1 MREQAVGE
9 QEVRGQVAKMR
20 LSASHVCAGARK
32 ERSVMSAATVSV
44 WKRRAWAAGIV
55 FVLALLAET
64 LLSAGIPIN
73 QNDSAAKIAG
83 ALQDHRHTVLVA
95 TYLSAIYAVAF
106 VIYIAR
112 LHDLLRDVD
121 QRPSALHSLVLIGG
135 IMLVALHGVSDIGIY
150 GLLGGKL
157 ATYAAQHDQGL
168 SYTLYLLTF
177 ALDSV
182 GDAFGS
188 VFLIATGLLVIRN
201 RVLPRWLA
209 WVALIGG
216 ILLFLQS
223 FGLGGVIGTY
233 GLVLDLIGFV
243 LFLLFVLL
251 SSAILLRAGGTPH
264 SVGPHSP

>member
-1 MREQAVGE
+1 L
-9 QEVRGQVAKMR
+9 K
-20 LSASHVCAGARK
+20 
-32 ERSVMSAATVSV
+32 VMSVPTASV
-44 WKRRAWAAGIV
+44 WDRRAWAAGIV

-64 LLSAGIPIN
+64 AISIGIPIS
-73 QNDSAAKIAG
+73 QDDSAAKIAG
-83 ALQDHRHTVLVA
+83 ALYDHRNTVLVA
-95 TYLSAIYAVAF
+95 AYLSVVYAVAF
-106 VIYIAR
+106 AIYLAK
-112 LHDLLRDVD
+112 LHDLVGEVTPRCRFL
-121 QRPSALHSLVLIGG
+121 PTLVLIGG
-135 IMLVALHGVSDIGIY
+135 VLLVALHGVSDIGIY

-182 GDAFGS
+182 GDVFGS
-188 VFLIATGLLVIRN
+188 VFLIATGLLVMHS

-209 WVALIGG
+209 WVSVVGG
-216 ILLFLQS
+216 ILLCLQG

-251 SSAILLRAGGTPH
+251 SSAILLRDR
-264 SVGPHSP
+264 GPAHLT